1 MHLSA
6 CSREYKL
13 VGRGKDPMSLGLI
26 EASATITAEV
36 RTMKCS
42 PACLPKVVC
51 TSIYRLKM
59 SLQVC

>member
-1 MHLSA
+1 
-6 CSREYKL
+6 
-13 VGRGKDPMSLGLI
+13 MSLGLI
-26 EASATITAEV
+26 EASATIAAEV
-36 RTMKCS
+36 RTTKCS